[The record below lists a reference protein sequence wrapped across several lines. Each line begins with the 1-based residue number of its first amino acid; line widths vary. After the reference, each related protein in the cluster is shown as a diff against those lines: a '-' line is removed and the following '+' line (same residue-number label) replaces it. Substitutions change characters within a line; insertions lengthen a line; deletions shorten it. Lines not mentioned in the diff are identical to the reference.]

1 MAHNVDF
8 ALQGT
13 RGHRSAILAA
23 WPELDSR
30 VQTLRRDG
38 GDISDPVGMPV
49 EVYESCANQID
60 GELSAW
66 IDELDDDFF
75 PSNAGER

>member
-1 MAHNVDF
+1 
-8 ALQGT
+8 
-13 RGHRSAILAA
+13 
-23 WPELDSR
+23 
-30 VQTLRRDG
+30 
-38 GDISDPVGMPV
+38 MPV